1 VAPQVTSGRW
11 RISRPY
17 ATARIRLSEKPV
29 IVAIRMITSR
39 SGDWPLASADI
50 PRSIVAPPQP
60 ASWRFQNAWFL
71 LAKNGV
77 GRMGKT
83 AMSHPP

>member
-1 VAPQVTSGRW
+1 M
-11 RISRPY
+11 
-17 ATARIRLSEKPV
+17 TARIRLIENPV
-29 IVAIRMITSR
+29 MLDIRMMTRR
-39 SGDWPLASADI
+39 SGDWPLARVDI
-50 PRSIVAPPQP
+50 ARSMAAPPQP

-83 AMSHPP
+83 AIGTPL